1 MLNVDKQPC
10 CGQWDEPSPRCHEV
24 LRLKEKIF
32 KLLGVG
38 AAAESAPA
46 ATLLLPSWVT
56 LRLCGLGDPS

>member
-1 MLNVDKQPC
+1 MLNVDKQP
-10 CGQWDEPSPRCHEV
+10 WDEPSPRCHKV

-46 ATLLLPSWVT
+46 ATLLLPSWGT
-56 LRLCGLGDPS
+56 LVALWPWGPFLTFT